1 MTSRISSDLLRL
13 ATQPSTGSVPARF
26 TPDEPSP
33 VTAAAPA
40 TCPPAVESNRAA
52 EATPATADEV
62 YIPDHYEPNYPY
74 PLMVWIV
81 PESAPRGILKP
92 LMRRISERNSCG
104 VVIRATGPGLLED
117 RLMATVARM
126 RRRYHIHSER
136 VYLAGSGELA
146 TRALA
151 LGLSRPEWFGGI
163 IALSPQLPLGQRP
176 LSQFDAL
183 RGKRVFLA
191 ACDNDRR
198 QVGEIEALQKLL
210 WSAGLSV
217 RACACES
224 PEPDDRG
231 LLREIDRWMIQAI
244 EEAASVA

>member
-13 ATQPSTGSVPARF
+13 ATQPSAGTAPTRF
-26 TPDEPSP
+26 TPDEPSSETVETP
-33 VTAAAPA
+33 TKCQPAIETDRTTEAAPD
-40 TCPPAVESNRAA
+40 
-52 EATPATADEV
+52 TADEV

-81 PESAPRGILKP
+81 PESAPRGLLKP
-92 LMRRISERNSCG
+92 LMRRISERNTCG
-104 VVIRATGPGLLED
+104 VVIRAAGPGLLED
-117 RLMATVARM
+117 RLMATVART

-136 VYLAGSGELA
+136 VYLAGFGELA

-163 IALSPQLPLGQRP
+163 IALSPQLPLGLRP

-191 ACDNDRR
+191 AFDDDRQ
-198 QVGEIEALQKLL
+198 QVDEIEALQKLL

-224 PEPDDRG
+224 PEPDDCG